1 MNPLDYLFGLEFHG
15 IKLGLDNITAL
26 LKSTG
31 NPQNSYPTVHVGGT
45 NGKGSTVAFLDHIL
59 REAGYRVGRFTSP
72 HLISLNE
79 RFMVN
84 GIPIDD
90 SGLEGLIEVFRGR
103 MDDLDL
109 SPTFFEMNT
118 AIAFQYF
125 VDQEVDIALIEV
137 GLGGRF
143 DSTNVITPELSIVT
157 NIDLEHTQF
166 LGDTRAAIAF
176 EKAGII
182 KEGIPVVF
190 GNLNDEAAPV
200 LRDAALQRNARILE
214 LSRDFDFAIKSTDSL
229 LNYNGPI
236 WQIDDIQLPLVGQH
250 QAENASVA
258 LAAAELL
265 STRFTRLTPDC
276 AETGLSSAHW
286 PCRMEKVLE
295 SPEVIIDVAHNP
307 AGVRTLINT
316 IDHDVVLLLSVA
328 ADKEA
333 ASMISI
339 LSERAKHIVLTQ
351 FDNSR
356 ATDASDLAGHVPAHI
371 PSTIEPDFNAAI
383 DAGIRLARDTGTPLL
398 ITGSLFTAGQ
408 ARAYLTEQYGAPAM
422 RF

>member
-1 MNPLDYLFGLEFHG
+1 MRPLDYLFGLESHG
-15 IKLGLDNITAL
+15 IKLGLDNITTL
-26 LKSTG
+26 LKAAG
-31 NPQNSYPTVHVGGT
+31 DPQNSYPTVHVGGT

-59 REAGYRVGRFTSP
+59 REAGYQVGRFTSP
-72 HLISLNE
+72 HLVCLNE

-84 GIPIDD
+84 GVAIDD
-90 SGLEGLIEVFRGR
+90 SELERLIVTFRSHADGAN
-103 MDDLDL
+103 L

-118 AIAFQYF
+118 VIAFQYF
-125 VDQEVDIALIEV
+125 GDGQIDIALIEV

-143 DSTNVITPELSIVT
+143 DSTNVINPELSIVT
-157 NIDLEHTQF
+157 NIDLEHTQY

-182 KEGIPVVF
+182 KPGVPVVF

-200 LRDAALQRNARILE
+200 LREAAVQRDARIHE
-214 LSRDFDFAIKSTDSL
+214 LGRDFDFTRENGGSTM
-229 LNYNGPI
+229 NYRGSE
-236 WQIDDIQLPLVGQH
+236 WQIEDIQLPLAGRH

-265 STRFTRLTPDC
+265 SSRFAAIAAST
-276 AETGLSSAHW
+276 AKMGISAARW
-286 PCRMEKVLE
+286 PCRMETVLE
-295 SPEVIIDVAHNP
+295 SPKVIIDVAHNP
-307 AGVRTLINT
+307 AGARTLADA
-316 IDHDVVLLLSVA
+316 IDHNVVLLLSVA

-333 ASMISI
+333 ASMVSV
-339 LSERAKHIVLTQ
+339 LSGHSKHIILTQ

-356 ATDASDLAGHVPAHI
+356 AARASDLAGHVPSHI
-371 PSTIEPDFNAAI
+371 PSTIEPDFSAAI
-383 DAGIRLARDTGTPLL
+383 DIGIKLAGEANLPLL

-422 RF
+422 QF